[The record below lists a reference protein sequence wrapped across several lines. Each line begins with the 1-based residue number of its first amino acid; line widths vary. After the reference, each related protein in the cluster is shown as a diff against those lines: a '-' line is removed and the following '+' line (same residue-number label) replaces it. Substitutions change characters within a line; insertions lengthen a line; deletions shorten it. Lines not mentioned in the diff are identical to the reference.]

1 MWAVKFNEV
10 ALKSFKKLDK
20 QVQRSIK
27 AKLEELGKLEEPGQL
42 AKPLTHDLKGRYR
55 LHIGPYRVIFR
66 LERSVVVIL
75 VVDVGKR
82 ESIYG

>member
-1 MWAVKFNEV
+1 MWSIEFNDA
-10 ALKSFKKLDK
+10 ALKAFKKLDK

-27 AKLEELGKLEEPGQL
+27 AKLDEISKLDEPGQL

-55 LHIGPYRVIFR
+55 LHIGPYRVVFR
-66 LERSVVVIL
+66 LEKLVLVIVVVDI
-75 VVDVGKR
+75 GKR